1 MKLYNLFTILS
12 VGLSKTTLSWIYYV
26 TSSYI
31 LCHII
36 IHTMSFHDAICWSIK
51 DYLELNILCHIIIH
65 TMSHHHTYYV
75 FSRCNMLVYRR
86 LPFEKWFKRLP
97 FEKCFKRQIP
107 LNSLP
112 LRGTINF
119 KNQIK
124 NENQI
129 KSYLLNS
136 LPLHPPRPFN
146 THKCSVRSEKKTKK
160 NKCSV
165 RSEKKQK

>member
-1 MKLYNLFTILS
+1 
-12 VGLSKTTLSWIYYV
+12 
-26 TSSYI
+26 
-31 LCHII
+31 
-36 IHTMSFHDAICWSIK
+36 MSFQDAICWSIK
-51 DYLELNILCHIIIH
+51 DYLLKNELKDYL
-65 TMSHHHTYYV
+65 
-75 FSRCNMLVYRR
+75 L
-86 LPFEKWFKRLP
+86 KRLP